1 MVVLALHI
9 HYKISILTLTSSN
22 ATIRHFT
29 RKCALS
35 DTISVP
41 NTFKQHLENMCSY
54 CGGCAMAVTLQ
65 GYFWCILGTHKH
77 MGIHACKKVVVVE
90 PPLWLQRFP
99 MRFER

>member
-1 MVVLALHI
+1 MVVLALNI

-35 DTISVP
+35 DNIPVP
-41 NTFKQHLENMCSY
+41 NTLKQHLGNMCSH

-65 GYFWCILGTHKH
+65 GYFWCILGTNQHL
-77 MGIHACKKVVVVE
+77 GTRA
-90 PPLWLQRFP
+90 
-99 MRFER
+99 